1 MAIET
6 MLTRS
11 VTAHFGPRTT
21 EGRYGGKSLDVTGK
35 INVARWIFNYNN
47 LPDAASHGL
56 DVIIPA
62 NSTIVSAKLNI
73 ITAFTSTS
81 TTTDLTVGLQTSA
94 GTEIDNDGLIT
105 AAQATQTTIAVAN
118 SIIDGA
124 SGTPAALIGLTIGAT
139 AGELVVTPSVADLLT
154 GRAEMI
160 VEYMLPAPSQ
170 QAMTA

>member
-6 MLTRS
+6 MLKRG
-11 VTAHFGPRTT
+11 VTSHFGPRST
-21 EGRYGGKSLDVTGK
+21 EGRYGGKSLDATGRQQ
-35 INVARWIFNYNN
+35 VARWVFDYDN
-47 LPDAASHGL
+47 LPDAATHKL

-94 GTEIDNDGLIT
+94 GAEIDDNGLIT

-124 SGTPAALIGLTIGAT
+124 SGTPGALIGTTIGTT
-139 AGELVVTPSVADLLT
+139 AGELVVTPSDTDLLT

-160 VEYMLPAPSQ
+160 VEYLLPAP
-170 QAMTA
+170 TAQSISA

>member
-1 MAIET
+1 MTFET
-6 MLTRS
+6 MAVRGVVS
-11 VTAHFGPRTT
+11 HFGPRQTDLKD
-21 EGRYGGKSLDVTGK
+21 GGKSLDVQGRQQ
-35 INVARWIFNYNN
+35 VARWVFNYND
-47 LPDAASHGL
+47 LPDAAAHNHAIS
-56 DVIIPA
+56 IPA

-105 AAQATQTTIAVAN
+105 AAQATQATIAVVN

-124 SGTPAALIGLTIGAT
+124 SGTAGALIGKTIGTT
-139 AGELVVTPSVADLLT
+139 AGELVVAGTDTDLLT

-160 VEYMLPAPSQ
+160 VEYLLPAPTQ
-170 QAMTA
+170 TA

>member
-6 MLTRS
+6 MLKRG
-11 VTAHFGPRTT
+11 VTSHFGPRKT

-35 INVARWIFNYNN
+35 MQVARWIFNYDS
-47 LPDAASHGL
+47 LPDADTHGL

-81 TTTDLTVGLQTSA
+81 TTTDLTVGLQQA
-94 GTEIDNDGLIT
+94 DGTEIDNDGLIT

-124 SGTPAALIGLTIGAT
+124 SGTPAALIGKTIGAN
-139 AGELVVTPSVADLLT
+139 AGELVVTPTVADLLT
-154 GRAEMI
+154 GRAEMV
-160 VEYMLPAPSQ
+160 VEYLLPAPTQ
-170 QAMTA
+170 QSITA